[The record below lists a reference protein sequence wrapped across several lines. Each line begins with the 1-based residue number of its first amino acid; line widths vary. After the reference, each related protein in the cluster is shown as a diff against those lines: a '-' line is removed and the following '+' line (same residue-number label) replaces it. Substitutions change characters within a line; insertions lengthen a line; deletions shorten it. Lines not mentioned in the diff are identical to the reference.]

1 MENVRKR
8 KKLAEN
14 YPYKV
19 TVFSSRNKVS
29 DRLVLRDAHSLGTVI
44 AKKGYV
50 LVNGGSATGLMGEVA
65 KAAYDAGGKVYGMS
79 LLKYEPNPHRYLT
92 DWEGYSSHA
101 ERQHRLIEM
110 GDIYVALPGAVGTL
124 HEVLEVHIMN
134 ILREF
139 DRPLVLV
146 GDYASSYRQII
157 GYFKDHGLMHQDPTR
172 LIFAKDAKEAVEYIE
187 KYFSQLKKKN
197 YFSPIYYP
205 ALSPEKI
212 FEHLKQNANPYEI
225 LFEGIKMTVLPNVYP
240 SNRFRSSIL
249 LGKIVKELS
258 KGKRVADIACGHG
271 TMGLVAIKNGAK
283 HVVQVDI
290 NPAAVKNARLNAENL
305 GVADKIDIYEGD
317 TFEPLAYRYQKYFD
331 VIFFNPPFHRDAAHK
346 DDKLMYAF
354 YTQGSEGGILDK
366 FLRRAKDYLHPKG
379 YIILGFSNKDP
390 ESLKFLE
397 RAIALNG
404 YKFNMYEL
412 VNKDSAADNRVYK
425 ITVAEEKKKEIFS
438 ERENH
443 VRLGLILADAGVAK
457 NDGRNMR
464 RGAMM
469 AIEDLKVEDIKID
482 VSYHDDGS
490 NPAQS
495 IAGSVEFVKKF
506 RPDAIIGPTWSYI
519 IDAAAY
525 VLEDANIPY
534 FTPATSSDVLVTKT
548 EYRISGAR
556 NNEPKKT
563 LLSGWLKENGAKKI
577 AFVQR
582 ENKWGDIHSEIAADA
597 ATHIGGE
604 VVFRG
609 IVNKKGDNL
618 QSIKKGLRESKPDVL
633 IFDNYEDI
641 TLPLLDAV
649 KAIALV
655 CPIITTLWIPSVIK
669 QEIKKL
675 KLKND
680 LYIMESEIPQAFVES
695 YERRFGVDPH
705 EYAFNAYAGT
715 MIMVEA
721 VRQARKRKKNIRDYI
736 VEDLKMNIFGK
747 AFVFDKNGDLQ
758 GSDWRI
764 KRVIV

>member
-1 MENVRKR
+1 MPIINR

-19 TVFSSRNKVS
+19 TVFSSRNEVS
-29 DRLVLRDAHSLGTVI
+29 DKSVMGIARSLGRAI
-44 AKKGYV
+44 AQKRYI
-50 LVNGGSATGLMGEVA
+50 LVNGGSATGLMGEIS
-65 KAAYDAGGKVYGMS
+65 KATYKAGGQVYGVN
-79 LLKYEPNPHRYLT
+79 LLKYEPEPHPYLT
-92 DWEGYSSHA
+92 NWEAYSHHW
-101 ERQHRLIEM
+101 ERQRRLIEM
-110 GDIYVALPGAVGTL
+110 GDIYIALPGAVGTL

-139 DRPLVLV
+139 DRPLILV
-146 GDYASSYRQII
+146 GDYTNSYEYII
-157 GYFKDHGLMHQDPTR
+157 NYFKEHGLMHKDHTR
-172 LIFAKDAKEAVEYIE
+172 LIFAKDAEEAMKYVDS
-187 KYFSQLKKKN
+187 YFSQLKKKN

-240 SNRFRSSIL
+240 SNRFRSSLL

-258 KGKRVADIACGHG
+258 KGKKVADIACGHG

-305 GVADKIDIYEGD
+305 GVSNKLDIYEGD

-331 VIFFNPPFHRDAAHK
+331 IIFFNPPFHRDAANK

-354 YTQGSEGGILDK
+354 YTQGNEGGILDK

-379 YIILGFSNKDP
+379 YIVLGFSNKDP

-397 RAIALNG
+397 GAIIENG
-404 YKFNMYEL
+404 YKFSMYEL
-412 VNKDSAADNRVYK
+412 VNKNSAADNRVYK
-425 ITVAEEKKKEIFS
+425 ITIAEEKQKEISS
-438 ERENH
+438 EKENY
-443 VRLGLILADAGVAK
+443 VRLGLILANSGVAK
-457 NDGRNMR
+457 NDGRNMKH
-464 RGAMM
+464 GVEM
-469 AIEDLKVEDIKID
+469 AVEDLKVENIKVD
-482 VSYHDDGS
+482 VGYHDDKSG
-490 NPAQS
+490 PAQS
-495 IAGSVEFVKKF
+495 IEGSIAFVNKF
-506 RPDAIIGPTWSYI
+506 KPDAIIGPTWSYI

-525 VLEDANIPY
+525 VLEDAMIPY

-548 EYRISGAR
+548 EYRISGAH
-556 NNEPKKT
+556 NNDPKET
-563 LLSGWLKENGAKKI
+563 LLSGWFKKNKAKKI

-582 ENKWGDIHSEIAADA
+582 ENKWGDIHSQIVSDA
-597 ATHIGGE
+597 TAHVGGE

-609 IVNKKGDNL
+609 ILNKKGDNV
-618 QSIKKGLRESKPDVL
+618 QIIKKGLQKSRPDVL
-633 IFDNYEDI
+633 ILDNYEDV

-649 KAIALV
+649 KAIGLT
-655 CPIITTLWIPSVIK
+655 CPIITTLWIPAVIK
-669 QEIKKL
+669 QEIKKSN
-675 KLKND
+675 LKND
-680 LYIMESEIPQAFVES
+680 LYIIESEIPDAFI
-695 YERRFGVDPH
+695 ERYKRIFGAEPH

-721 VRQARKRKKNIRDYI
+721 VRQARKKKKDVKNYI
-736 VEDLKMNIFGK
+736 VEDLKMDIFGK
-747 AFVFDKNGDLQ
+747 TFAFAKNGDLQ
-758 GSDWRI
+758 GSDWVI